1 MKIKD
6 TNKLPFL
13 ISFCLAVGGLLMALF
28 MCGYVEFGIHSQVGK
43 LAVYIAFLL
52 QAVNVLI
59 ICLRIRSLVKSG
71 APAPSKG
78 MRHFLTV
85 FLWIWRLGALLLIA
99 SALLPLFGVAQASG
113 WVRYTCLAGVCLLPL
128 GWIGI
133 LAACRRRA
141 QAALV
146 AAQNQTKK

>member
-13 ISFCLAVGGLLMALF
+13 ITFCLAVGGLLMALF
-28 MCGYVEFGIHSQVGK
+28 MCGYVEFGIHSTVGK
-43 LAVYIAFLL
+43 IAVYIAFLL
-52 QAVNVLI
+52 QALNTLLI
-59 ICLRIRSLVKSG
+59 RLRIRNLIKAG

-78 MRHFLTV
+78 MRHFYGL
-85 FLWIWRLGALLLIA
+85 FLWVWRLGAMLLVA
-99 SALLPLFGVAQASG
+99 SAVLSFCGLGNTDP

-128 GWIGI
+128 GWIGS

-146 AAQNQTKK
+146 AAQNQKN

>member
-6 TNKLPFL
+6 RNKLPFL
-13 ISFCLAVGGLLMALF
+13 ISFCLAMGGLLMALF
-28 MCGYVEFGIHSQVGK
+28 MCGYVEFGIHSTVGK

-59 ICLRIRSLVKSG
+59 IRLRMRSLVKAG
-71 APAPSKG
+71 APAPSRG
-78 MRHFLTV
+78 MRRFV
-85 FLWIWRLGALLLIA
+85 GIFLWIWRLGALLLVA
-99 SALLPLFGVAQASG
+99 SVVMLLFGMEKTDP

-133 LAACRRRA
+133 LAANRRRA

-146 AAQNQTKK
+146 AEQKKQ